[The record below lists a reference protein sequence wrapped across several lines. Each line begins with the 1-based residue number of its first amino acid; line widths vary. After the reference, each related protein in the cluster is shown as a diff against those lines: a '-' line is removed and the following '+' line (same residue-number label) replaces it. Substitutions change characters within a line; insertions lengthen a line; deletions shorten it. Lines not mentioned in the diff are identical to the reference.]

1 VTDHTTTGGAVPG
14 NTTTEGRGGGQH
26 HDRAAAAAGNAANDD
41 VTSLA
46 ARLVAEVAGY
56 GRSLVA
62 FSGGVDSSVALAAA
76 VRALGPEDTAAVT
89 AVSPSLPAA
98 ELAAARAFCA
108 ALGVAHHTP
117 ATGELDVADY
127 RRNDPRRCYF
137 CKSVLLDTA
146 RELAA
151 TLRFAAVITGT
162 NASDVSAGF
171 RPGIRAAAER
181 GARTPLADLGL
192 TKPSVRA
199 IARLWRLG
207 TWDKPAAPCLA
218 SRVAYGITVTPARL
232 ARIERAEAA
241 VRSRL
246 RARGHAV
253 RDLRVRDLGEAVR
266 LEVDAEAVSHA
277 RGDPGLPGAIQA
289 AGFGPVPV
297 EVRAFRSGSLNE
309 SLDDPRRW
317 RDA

>member
-1 VTDHTTTGGAVPG
+1 
-14 NTTTEGRGGGQH
+14 
-26 HDRAAAAAGNAANDD
+26 
-41 VTSLA
+41 VTSQA
-46 ARLVAEVAGY
+46 DRLLAEVAGY

-76 VRALGPEDTAAVT
+76 VRALGPGGAAAVT

-98 ELAAARAFCA
+98 ELEAARSFCA
-108 ALGVAHHTP
+108 ALGVAHYAP
-117 ATGELDVADY
+117 VTGELDVADY
-127 RRNDPRRCYF
+127 RRNEPRRCYF
-137 CKSVLLDTA
+137 CKSVLLDAA

-151 TLRFAAVITGT
+151 RHGFATVVTGT
-162 NASDVSAGF
+162 NASDVTAGF

-181 GARTPLADLGL
+181 GARTPLADVGL

-199 IARLWRLG
+199 IARFWQLS

-246 RARGHAV
+246 HARGQPV
-253 RDLRVRDLGEAVR
+253 RDLRVRDLGDNVR
-266 LEVDAEAVSHA
+266 LELDAESVSRA
-277 RGDPGLPGAIQA
+277 RDDPDLISAIAA
-289 AGFGPVPV
+289 AGFGGVPV
-297 EVRAFRSGSLNE
+297 EVRAFRTGSLNE
-309 SLDDPRRW
+309 LLDDPQRW
-317 RDA
+317 RNA

>member
-1 VTDHTTTGGAVPG
+1 VVTDHT
-14 NTTTEGRGGGQH
+14 
-26 HDRAAAAAGNAANDD
+26 DKDD

-46 ARLVAEVAGY
+46 GRLVAEVAGY

-76 VRALGPEDTAAVT
+76 VRALGPANTAAVT
-89 AVSPSLPAA
+89 AVSPSLAAA

-108 ALGVAHHTP
+108 ALGVEHHTP

-146 RELAA
+146 RELAVSHG
-151 TLRFAAVITGT
+151 FAVVVTGT
-162 NASDVSAGF
+162 NASDVTAGF

-192 TKPSVRA
+192 TKPAVRA
-199 IARLWRLG
+199 IARLWQLS

-232 ARIERAEAA
+232 ARIERAEGA
-241 VRSRL
+241 VRSRR
-246 RARGHAV
+246 RARGRAI
-253 RDLRVRDLGEAVR
+253 RDLRVRDLGEQVR
-266 LEVDAEAVSHA
+266 LELDAEAVDEA
-277 RGDPGLPGAIQA
+277 RDDPGLVSAIRM
-289 AGFGPVPV
+289 AGFGEVPV
-297 EVRAFRSGSLNE
+297 DVRAFRTGSLNE
-309 SLDDPRRW
+309 LLDDPGRW

>member
-1 VTDHTTTGGAVPG
+1 M
-14 NTTTEGRGGGQH
+14 
-26 HDRAAAAAGNAANDD
+26 
-41 VTSLA
+41 TSLA
-46 ARLVAEVAGY
+46 GRLLAEVTRY

-76 VRALGPEDTAAVT
+76 ARALGPDGTAAVT

-108 ALGVAHHTP
+108 ALGVAHYTP
-117 ATGELDVADY
+117 ATGELDLADY

-151 TLRFAAVITGT
+151 SHHFATVVTGT

-199 IARLWRLG
+199 IARLWRLS

-241 VRSRL
+241 ARNHL
-246 RARGHAV
+246 QARGHAV
-253 RDLRVRDLGEAVR
+253 RDLRVRDLGETVR
-266 LEVDAEAVSHA
+266 LELDAEAVNQA
-277 RGDPGLPGAIQA
+277 RGDPDLPGAIRA
-289 AGFGPVPV
+289 AGFDR
-297 EVRAFRSGSLNE
+297 VRVDVQAFRTGSMNE
-309 SLDDPRRW
+309 LLDDPRRW

>member
-1 VTDHTTTGGAVPG
+1 VVTDHT
-14 NTTTEGRGGGQH
+14 
-26 HDRAAAAAGNAANDD
+26 DNDD

-46 ARLVAEVAGY
+46 GRLVAEIAGY

-76 VRALGPEDTAAVT
+76 VRALGPGNTAALT

-108 ALGVAHHTP
+108 ALGVEHHTP

-127 RRNDPRRCYF
+127 QRNDPRRCYF

-146 RELAA
+146 SELAA
-151 TLRFAAVITGT
+151 SHGFAEVVTGT
-162 NASDVSAGF
+162 NASDVTAGF

-192 TKPSVRA
+192 TKPAVRA
-199 IARLWRLG
+199 IARLWQLS

-246 RARGHAV
+246 HGRGQAV
-253 RDLRVRDLGEAVR
+253 RDLRVRDLGKTVR
-266 LEVDAEAVSHA
+266 LELDAEAVDSA
-277 RGDPGLPGAIQA
+277 RRDPGVLSTIRA
-289 AGFGPVPV
+289 AGFGDVPV
-297 EVRAFRSGSLNE
+297 EVEAFRSGSLNQL
-309 SLDDPRRW
+309 LDDPRRW